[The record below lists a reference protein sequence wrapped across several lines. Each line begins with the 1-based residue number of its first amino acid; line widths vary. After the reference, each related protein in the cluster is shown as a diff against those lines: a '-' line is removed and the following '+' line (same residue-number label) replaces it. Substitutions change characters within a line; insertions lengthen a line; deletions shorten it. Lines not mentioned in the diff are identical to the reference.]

1 MPRRHPESRSMV
13 KQLAQDPVFH
23 STIDGVLDLH
33 AFRPREVPDLV
44 REYLHSCRAAG
55 ITEIRIIHGKG
66 RGVLRETVH
75 AQLRREPMVKNFRLA
90 NDRSSWGAT
99 LVDIYPPGITLPE
112 RNSISAK
119 ESAKPHAQSGSEA
132 LPGWYRL
139 LQKIFVRR

>member
-1 MPRRHPESRSMV
+1 MTRKPEE
-13 KQLAQDPVFH
+13 DPVFR
-23 STIDGVLDLH
+23 TRIDGVLDLH

-75 AQLRREPMVKNFRLA
+75 ALLRREPMVKNFRLA

-99 LVDIYPPGITLPE
+99 LVDIYPPDVPLPKQ
-112 RNSISAK
+112 RATPDNVSRPQAPSA
-119 ESAKPHAQSGSEA
+119 PVA

-139 LQKIFVRR
+139 LQKIFARR